1 MRVDRERL
9 RPTVAPGPLLLVVLD
24 EIILDGDWEPW
35 LLCVLAGG
43 LLAAVVGVRRA
54 AAGIGGFLLLGVD
67 MLKAIGIVVAG
78 ACFCYLLLLWEEVSV
93 FFRLSYGSS
102 CKTAAL
108 RIEPPDYSAAR
119 RQEREGGEVL
129 TGVRGAGGAVPV
141 TIPVG
146 KNR

>member
-67 MLKAIGIVVAG
+67 MLKAIGIIVAG
-78 ACFCYLLLLWEEVSV
+78 ACFCYCCGRR
-93 FFRLSYGSS
+93 FRCFLGYHME
-102 CKTAAL
+102 AH
-108 RIEPPDYSAAR
+108 AR
-119 RQEREGGEVL
+119 RPR
-129 TGVRGAGGAVPV
+129 
-141 TIPVG
+141 
-146 KNR
+146 